1 MRLIEIADLVNGVGD
16 RDALSQE
23 DRCLFGALDLA
34 DAALGQP
41 GGPARSGTAPSGV
54 TTPAVGLAT
63 RCPRAGREQAR
74 RCARACRRTSPRS
87 RDREIRTRTPLARRI
102 DSKHRVGPSPCR
114 EICRRAGGHESAEF
128 ELDPEYFGA
137 FGVMRNPDCRPR
149 SDEHHPHLTIL
160 FHEDHVPV
168 GLGGAGGGRGPPRS
182 STPCWFFV
190 WGGRPSCSRGYA
202 RTFVPQVPNIRSR
215 FVLRARKSA
224 PG

>member
-41 GGPARSGTAPSGV
+41 GGPARSGTAPSVV

-87 RDREIRTRTPLARRI
+87 RDREIPTRTPLARRI

-149 SDEHHPHLTIL
+149 SDEHHQRLAIP
-160 FHEDHVPV
+160 FYEDHVPV
-168 GLGGAGGGRGPPRS
+168 ALGGAGRRVVAQGSTMHDRFYVGR
-182 STPCWFFV
+182 V
-190 WGGRPSCSRGYA
+190 
-202 RTFVPQVPNIRSR
+202 
-215 FVLRARKSA
+215 
-224 PG
+224 

>member
-16 RDALSQE
+16 RDASSQE

-87 RDREIRTRTPLARRI
+87 RDRQNPA
-102 DSKHRVGPSPCR
+102 
-114 EICRRAGGHESAEF
+114 
-128 ELDPEYFGA
+128 DPFSQKDRLE
-137 FGVMRNPDCRPR
+137 
-149 SDEHHPHLTIL
+149 
-160 FHEDHVPV
+160 
-168 GLGGAGGGRGPPRS
+168 
-182 STPCWFFV
+182 
-190 WGGRPSCSRGYA
+190 
-202 RTFVPQVPNIRSR
+202 
-215 FVLRARKSA
+215 A
-224 PG
+224 PGRTVTVSRNLPAGRWA